1 MKFFF
6 PKKVFFFFQKK
17 LQEMPKITG
26 TKLPAPFETLQKSFG
41 NTIQKPSFQ
50 KKSWE
55 IKQTKISEQTLI

>member
-6 PKKVFFFFQKK
+6 PKIVFFFQKK
-17 LQEMPKITG
+17 ITRNAQNNRNKTPG
-26 TKLPAPFETLQKSFG
+26 TIRNSTKKLWEYYTEAKFS
-41 NTIQKPSFQ
+41 